1 MRSTASSKIEK
12 KVRAV
17 KLIHAEL
24 SDILKKEKCR
34 LCSCFYADV
43 LNSTLDKIRIFR
55 KAISDRGL
63 AAIEN
68 DFERWIKDAD
78 FLNMHG

>member
-24 SDILKKEKCR
+24 SDILKKDKCR

>member
-1 MRSTASSKIEK
+1 MKSSASSIIEQ
-12 KVRAV
+12 KVMAV
-17 KLIHAEL
+17 KMIHAEL

-43 LNSTLDKIRIFR
+43 LNSTLDKIRIFS
-55 KAISDRGL
+55 KSVSGKGL
-63 AAIEN
+63 AAIEK
-68 DFERWIKDAD
+68 DFECWIKDAD